1 MRNGVQMTKTVT
13 ILVAATA
20 AALLATPAHAGDTVA
35 GQISAFEC
43 GDSCYLTIVG
53 EGGTN
58 FTGLCAAEACQP
70 WNLEVAIPQDQ
81 IGRPV
86 VVTVSTADQV
96 DAEGNVMGSFVAF
109 IDIAFAD

>member
-1 MRNGVQMTKTVT
+1 MTKTMTV
-13 ILVAATA
+13 LLAAA
-20 AALLATPAHAGDTVA
+20 AALLVTPAEAGDTVG
-35 GQISAFEC
+35 GQIAAFEC

-58 FTGLCAAEACQP
+58 LTGLCAAEACQS

-86 VVTVSTADQV
+86 VVTVGTADQV